1 VIQITDHLGQIRA
14 RVTQALNNSGRDTDD
29 VTIVAVSKLQSVE
42 SIRVLYANGIRDFG
56 ESYADEA
63 IEKLDQLSDLEIT
76 WHFIGRIQ
84 ANKTRRIAER
94 FDWVHSVDRWR
105 IAQRLNDQ
113 RPAHAR
119 ALNVLI
125 QVNPLGETGKG
136 GVAPAEASGLAHA
149 ICALPRLRFRGL
161 MGIPPAGLTQD
172 QQLAF
177 YTQLRMLGEDLAV
190 GGCPGDTLSMGMSG
204 DFEVAIAA
212 GSNCV
217 RIGTALF
224 GPRRG

>member
-14 RVTQALNNSGRDTDD
+14 RVTQALNNVGRNADD
-29 VTIVAVSKLQSVE
+29 VTIVAVSKLQTVE
-42 SIRVLYANGIRDFG
+42 SIRALFANGIRNFG

-63 IEKLDQLSDLEIT
+63 IAKLDQLAELEII

-94 FDWVHSVDRWR
+94 FDWVHSIDRLR

-113 RPAHAR
+113 RPPHAVP
-119 ALNVLI
+119 LNVLI

-136 GVAPAEASGLAHA
+136 GVAPAEVSDLAHA

-161 MGIPPAGLTQD
+161 MGIPPAGLAES
-172 QQLAF
+172 QLLEF
-177 YTQLRMLGEDLAV
+177 YTQLQLLGEALAIR
-190 GGCPGDTLSMGMSG
+190 GCPGDTLSMGMSG

-224 GPRRG
+224 GPRPG